1 MERNN
6 VNEMKHFKTL
16 AAYLDYMQLPRPE
29 HPMLSVMVAQGEGY
43 LPCPRE
49 SSPPISADCYSIS
62 LKKKIHGDLN
72 YGRTKYDFTNGALI
86 FIAPRQIVQWDS
98 SVVFEQKGFSINFHE
113 DFLKGTELAQQI
125 KKYGFF
131 SYSVNEA
138 LHLSPKEEKQMESI
152 VGNIDIEYHNN
163 QDDFSKD
170 IIISQL
176 STLLKYANR
185 FYERQFLNRK
195 ELSHNLL
202 EQFNQQLETYSESGK
217 LQEKGIPN
225 IEQIAEKMA
234 VSQRYLSDTLKKET
248 GKTTTEHL
256 QLYLIDQSKNILL
269 KPGKSI
275 AEVAYELG
283 FDYPQYFSR
292 LFKKK
297 EGISPT
303 EYREKYSLN

>member
-1 MERNN
+1 MQ
-6 VNEMKHFKTL
+6 HFKTL
-16 AAYLDYMQLPRPE
+16 SAYLEYLELPRPE
-29 HPMLSVMVAQGEGY
+29 HPMFSVFNSKGDGY

-49 SSPPISADCYSIS
+49 SSPPITNDCYSIS
-62 LKKKIHGDLN
+62 FKKYVEGNLN

-86 FIAPRQIVQWDS
+86 FIAPRQVLQWDS

-113 DFLKGTELAQQI
+113 DFLKGTELAHQI

-131 SYSVNEA
+131 SYTVNEA
-138 LHLSPKEEKQMESI
+138 LHLSPKEEKQIESI
-152 VGNIDIEYHNN
+152 VENIEIEYQNN
-163 QDDFSKD
+163 QDEFSKE

-176 STLLKYANR
+176 NTLLKYANR

-195 ELSHNLL
+195 EISNNLL
-202 EQFNQQLETYSESGK
+202 DQFNQYLTQYFESGQ
-217 LQEKGIPN
+217 LQEKGIPS
-225 IEQIAEKMA
+225 IEQIATQMQ

-256 QLYLIDQSKNILL
+256 QLHLIDEAKNILL
-269 KPGKSI
+269 QPNKSI
-275 AEVAYELG
+275 SEIAYELG
-283 FDYPQYFSR
+283 FEYPPYFSR

-303 EYREKYSLN
+303 EYREKYKLN

>member
-1 MERNN
+1 
-6 VNEMKHFKTL
+6 MKHFKTL
-16 AAYLDYMQLPRPE
+16 AAFLDYMQLPRPE
-29 HPMLSVMVAQGEGY
+29 HPMLSVMSATGDNF
-43 LPCPRE
+43 LPCPKE
-49 SSPPISADCYSIS
+49 SSPPITTDCYSIS
-62 LKKKIHGDLN
+62 LKKIIKGNLN

-86 FIAPRQIVQWDS
+86 FIAPRQVIQWDS

-131 SYSVNEA
+131 SYSANEA
-138 LHLSPKEEKQMESI
+138 LHLSPKEEKQIESI
-152 VGNIDIEYHNN
+152 VENIEIEYHNN
-163 QDDFSKD
+163 QDEFSKD

-195 ELSHNLL
+195 ELSNDVLQ
-202 EQFNQQLETYSESGK
+202 QFNKQLDSYFASGQ
-217 LQEKGIPN
+217 LQEKGIPS
-225 IEQIAEKMA
+225 IEQLANKMS

-256 QLYLIDQSKNILL
+256 QLYLIDEAKNILL
-269 KPGKSI
+269 KPNKSI

-283 FDYPQYFSR
+283 FEYPQYFSR

-297 EGISPT
+297 EGLSPS
-303 EYREKYSLN
+303 EYREKYKMN

>member
-1 MERNN
+1 MQ
-6 VNEMKHFKTL
+6 HFKTL
-16 AAYLDYMQLPRPE
+16 ASYLNYLQLPQPE
-29 HPMLSVMVAQGEGY
+29 HPMLSIFNSKGDGY

-49 SSPPISADCYSIS
+49 SSPPITNDCYTIS
-62 LKKKIHGDLN
+62 LKKYVKGNLN

-86 FIAPRQIVQWDS
+86 FIAPKQVLQWDS
-98 SVVFEQKGFSINFHE
+98 SVVFEQKGFSINFHKN
-113 DFLKGTELAQQI
+113 FLKGTELAHQI

-131 SYSVNEA
+131 SYSINEA
-138 LHLSPKEEKQMESI
+138 LHLSPKEEKQIESI
-152 VGNIDIEYHNN
+152 VENIEIEYQNN
-163 QDDFSKD
+163 QDEFSKE

-176 STLLKYANR
+176 DTLLKYANR

-195 ELSHNLL
+195 ELSNDLL
-202 EQFNQQLETYSESGK
+202 EKFNRYLSEYFETGQLK
-217 LQEKGIPN
+217 EKGIPS
-225 IEQIAEKMA
+225 IEYIAENIS

-256 QLYLIDQSKNILL
+256 HLHLIDAAKNILL
-269 KPGKSI
+269 QPNKNI

-283 FDYPQYFSR
+283 FEYPPYFSR

-303 EYREKYSLN
+303 EYREKHKLN

>member
-1 MERNN
+1 MQ
-6 VNEMKHFKTL
+6 HFKTL
-16 AAYLDYMQLPRPE
+16 SAYLDYIQLPRPE
-29 HPMLSVMVAQGEGY
+29 HPMLSVLFATGESF

-49 SSPPISADCYSIS
+49 SSPPISNDCYSIS
-62 LKKKIHGDLN
+62 LKKIVKGNLN
-72 YGRTKYDFTNGALI
+72 YGRTEYDFTNGALI
-86 FIAPRQIVQWDS
+86 FIAPRQVIQWDS

-131 SYSVNEA
+131 SYSTNEA
-138 LHLSPKEEKQMESI
+138 LHLSPREEKQIESI
-152 VGNIDIEYHNN
+152 VENIDIEYHNN
-163 QDDFSKD
+163 QDEFSKD

-195 ELSHNLL
+195 ELSNDLL
-202 EQFNQQLETYSESGK
+202 EQFNQQLAAYFESGK
-217 LQEKGIPN
+217 LEEQGIPS
-225 IEQIAEKMA
+225 IEQIAEKMS

-256 QLYLIDQSKNILL
+256 QLYLIDEAKNILL
-269 KPGKSI
+269 KPNKSI
-275 AEVAYELG
+275 SEVAYELG
-283 FDYPQYFSR
+283 FEYPQYFSR

-297 EGISPT
+297 EGLSPSA
-303 EYREKYSLN
+303 YREKYKMN

>member
-1 MERNN
+1 ME
-6 VNEMKHFKTL
+6 HFKTL
-16 AAYLDYMQLPRPE
+16 SSYLDYLKLPRPE
-29 HPMLSVMVAQGEGY
+29 HPMLSIFNSKGDGY

-49 SSPPISADCYSIS
+49 SSPPITNNCYSIS
-62 LKKKIHGDLN
+62 LKKYVDGDLN

-86 FIAPRQIVQWDS
+86 FIAPRQILQWDS
-98 SVVFEQKGFSINFHE
+98 SVVFERKGFSINFHE
-113 DFLKGTELAQQI
+113 DFVKGTDLALQI

-138 LHLSPKEEKQMESI
+138 LHLSPKEEKQIESI
-152 VGNIDIEYHNN
+152 VENIEIEYENN
-163 QDDFSKD
+163 QDEFSKE

-195 ELSHNLL
+195 ELSSNLL
-202 EQFNQQLETYSESGK
+202 ERFNLKLSEYIELGQLK
-217 LQEKGIPN
+217 EKGIPS
-225 IEQIAEKMA
+225 IEQIANEIS

-256 QLYLIDQSKNILL
+256 HLRLIDEAKDILL
-269 KPGKSI
+269 KPNKSI
-275 AEVAYELG
+275 SEVAYELG
-283 FDYPQYFSR
+283 FEYPQYFSR

-303 EYREKYSLN
+303 EYKEKYKMN